1 MRVLSLP
8 SLLLREDSVRFLR
21 PSFLSLAPSK
31 VILDP
36 ISSRHFRRSFSP
48 SPSFPF
54 SSSPHFSCSPSP
66 SVYSSSSLTSP
77 SSSPETIYA
86 LSSGHGKSGVA
97 VIRVSGPDASHALSL
112 LLRSKGRV
120 TSSSSSSNSASAL
133 PLPPRVASLRR
144 IFDPRS
150 GRELDHC
157 LVIFFSRPNSFTGED
172 SFELHVRTMNASVVR
187 IYDYESYDKTYTS
200 LHDICRYLL
209 VYLHSSYMA
218 VLLSSLLFCPHWETS
233 LHLLLLRLLT
243 IFGFVTRFL
252 ENSHDEHSSTGNS
265 IWRKRKESRIS
276 STPKLSLNR

>member
-21 PSFLSLAPSK
+21 PSFLSLALSK

-36 ISSRHFRRSFSP
+36 ISSRHFRRSLSS
-48 SPSFPF
+48 SPSFLF
-54 SSSPHFSCSPSP
+54 SSSLHFSCSPSP
-66 SVYSSSSLTSP
+66 SVYSSLTSP
-77 SSSPETIYA
+77 YSSPETIYA

-97 VIRVSGPDASHALSL
+97 VIRVSGPDAPHALSL
-112 LLRSKGRV
+112 LLKSKGRV
-120 TSSSSSSNSASAL
+120 TSSSSSSHSASAL

-157 LVIFFSRPNSFTGED
+157 LVIFFSRPNSFTGEE

-187 IYDYESYDKTYTS
+187 IYDYESYDKTKTS
-200 LHDICRYLL
+200 LHDICCYLL

-233 LHLLLLRLLT
+233 LHLLLLT

-252 ENSHDEHSSTGNS
+252 ENSPVEHSSMGNS
-265 IWRKRKESRIS
+265 I
-276 STPKLSLNR
+276 